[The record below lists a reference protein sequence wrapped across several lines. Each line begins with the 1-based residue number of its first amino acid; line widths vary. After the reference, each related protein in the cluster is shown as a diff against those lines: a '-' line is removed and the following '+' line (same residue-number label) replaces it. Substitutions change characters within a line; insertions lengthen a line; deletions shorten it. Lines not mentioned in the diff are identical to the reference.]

1 MHGPRRI
8 LNILNILNIIY
19 IIQHPVSYLIFIKA
33 TSMYHSLVSS
43 CSLRHSH
50 SHSHSHSYSH
60 FHFPDIVPSP
70 HLILSSSPPFGS
82 PGISHLAPSSWL
94 PSSRDLHHPTISTA
108 DETTTRHLALTFI
121 LTSRS
126 CYCVHLPPLASPSP
140 SGEGLTMQY
149 AMEHGKPR
157 SPSLSLRCPDIRAVS
172 IIVSQ
177 PMCPRKCGT
186 CFLM

>member
-8 LNILNILNIIY
+8 LNIILNIIY
-19 IIQHPVSYLIFIKA
+19 IIQHPVSCLIFIKA

-50 SHSHSHSYSH
+50 SHSH
-60 FHFPDIVPSP
+60 FHFSDIVHSP
-70 HLILSSSPPFGS
+70 HLLSPPLPPSGS
-82 PGISHLAPSSWL
+82 PGISHLALSLWL
-94 PSSRDLHHPTISTA
+94 PPSRDLHHPTISTA
-108 DETTTRHLALTFI
+108 DATTARHLAFTFI

-126 CYCVHLPPLASPSP
+126 CYYVHLPPLASPSP

-157 SPSLSLRCPDIRAVS
+157 SPSLSLRCPDIRAVL
-172 IIVSQ
+172 ITVS
-177 PMCPRKCGT
+177 
-186 CFLM
+186 